1 MTQTQKDF
9 IALSH
14 GKEWVSFYES
24 FDKLV
29 QDNLSRS
36 SDLLRRAMS
45 LPEVA
50 DREVQQ
56 IRTEMEAKL
65 LTERNNQ
72 RDLLES
78 LKDELG
84 GSQHLVSTLAR
95 SLGAVIGNLEGL
107 SQRVETA
114 MLAIGDDPNSGA
126 AVPKGAEVQSAAP
139 VSNGAVAAAL
149 SVPEAPV
156 IPTLLS
162 APVAVPAPDFTFQ
175 ASAEEAVP
183 FDISELNES
192 MQEQQE
198 LLAVAEEK
206 LDVLEDS
213 IDLSA
218 MAEAEVAAADPG
230 EPLQFGQE
238 SVGAADGG
246 LSGEPRARPHWLSVT
261 RAGSRT

>member
-65 LTERNNQ
+65 LAERNGQ
-72 RDLLES
+72 RELLES

-95 SLGAVIGNLEGL
+95 SLGAVIGDLERL

-114 MLAIGDDPNSGA
+114 MLAIGDDSNTGA
-126 AVPKGAEVQSAAP
+126 AAQSAAETQP
-139 VSNGAVAAAL
+139 VAATSNGAVAPAP
-149 SVPEAPV
+149 SVAEAPV
-156 IPTLLS
+156 IPSLLS

-175 ASAEEAVP
+175 ASAEAPIP

-192 MQEQQE
+192 MQDQQE
-198 LLAVAEEK
+198 MLAAAEEK
-206 LDVLEDS
+206 LDTIEDS

-218 MAEAEVAAADPG
+218 MAEAEVAASVPG
-230 EPLQFGQE
+230 ESLQFGQDA
-238 SVGAADGG
+238 VAAADGG
-246 LSGEPRARPHWLSVT
+246 LGGEPRARPHWLSVT